1 MSKLAFRHS
10 FPQLC
15 EPTKTIPL
23 DFSGI
28 KDIVEVIPV
37 KRASLPYGWV
47 NLRDPSTYIHPVP
60 SVNELACNVIKNMRA
75 KWMKWDFEH
84 EIFVDYDKVEIY
96 NEYDEDSE
104 SEVSIECEDPEDY
117 KSE

>member
-1 MSKLAFRHS
+1 MSRLNFRRN

-15 EPTKTIPL
+15 EPVMSIPL

-37 KRASLPYGWV
+37 KQACLPYGWV

-60 SVNELACNVIKNMRA
+60 SVNELACRVIKNMRA
-75 KWMKWDFEH
+75 KWMKWDYEH
-84 EIFVDYDKVEIY
+84 DVFVDYDAFEIY
-96 NEYDEDSE
+96 ADEDYETE
-104 SEVSIECEDPEDY
+104 SEISVEVEDPEDY

>member
-1 MSKLAFRHS
+1 MKRIDFRRN

-15 EPTKTIPL
+15 APTTQVPL

-28 KDIVEVIPV
+28 KDIVEIVPV
-37 KRASLPYGWV
+37 KQQCLPFGWV
-47 NLRDPSTYIHPVP
+47 NLRDPSTYTHPFP
-60 SVNELACNVIKNMRA
+60 SVNELACRTIKNMRV

-84 EIFVDYDKVEIY
+84 DVFVDYDAFEL
-96 NEYDEDSE
+96 YDCPDDDTE
-104 SEVSIECEDPEDY
+104 SELSMDVEDPEDY